1 MWKLIIV
8 EDEPLVRRT
17 IVGRIN
23 WQEHGFELVG
33 EAGNGQ
39 EALELIKSYN
49 PDLIITDIVMP
60 LMDGIELLKEARTGG
75 WDCRFLMLTCMN
87 DFEFA
92 RQALEYGASGYL
104 LKLSMDVKS
113 LETALRKIKRELESR
128 AEVRELQAKQSLYRY
143 RDLYRSLWERFYLRD
158 NGFSDLE
165 DEMESLPAF
174 SSQTV
179 FFCVFLHDNV
189 EFCMEQARRIGF
201 LDPNA
206 MNGAYEWSSFTL
218 DGITTVFCWSD
229 RTLAWKAP
237 VFDESS
243 TMYTAVYVKPFSASE
258 LGEVWFKALLMLD
271 RCWHDGRIG
280 LVSVDAG
287 FGQSMASSSVY
298 GHKVPSLTSQ
308 PFSALSWSHEREL
321 LLIFEQSKVEAC
333 KTILELLWNEMRE
346 LTIPVTFV
354 KETTVRLD
362 RLFARIVNH
371 PGLPSAELT
380 GVASTQRLKE
390 LFWKRIERYLQHKAA
405 SEEELTDHE
414 EINKIIR
421 FIRQN
426 YDVHITLKS
435 MARYVAMEEHYVS
448 RLFKSKVGEN
458 LINYVQNYRVEKA
471 KVFLAESDLSVS
483 DVGYSVGFSND
494 NYFIKIFKR
503 VTGITPSVYRKRIE
517 SQEEPQHTS

>member
-39 EALELIKSYN
+39 EALELIRLCS
-49 PDLIITDIVMP
+49 PDLVITDIVMP
-60 LMDGIELLKEARTGG
+60 LMDGIELLKETRTGG

-87 DFEFA
+87 EFEFA

-113 LETALRKIKRELESR
+113 LEAALHKIKRELESR

-143 RDLYRSLWERFYLRD
+143 RDLYRSLWDRFCQRD
-158 NGFSDLE
+158 NGLPSLE
-165 DEMESLPAF
+165 IERETLPSL
-174 SSQTV
+174 SSQSV
-179 FFCVFLHDNV
+179 FFCAFLHDNA
-189 EFCMEQARRIGF
+189 EFCMEQVRRMGF
-201 LDPNA
+201 PSSDMTDGLV
-206 MNGAYEWSSFTL
+206 EWSSFTQ

-229 RTLAWKAP
+229 RALAWKAP
-237 VFDESS
+237 ASVESDNL
-243 TMYTAVYVKPFSASE
+243 YAAVYAKTFSVSE
-258 LGEVWFKALLMLD
+258 LGTVWFDALLVLD
-271 RCWHDGRIG
+271 RCWHDVRIG
-280 LVSVDAG
+280 LVSVDARV
-287 FGQSMASSSVY
+287 GQS
-298 GHKVPSLTSQ
+298 SQ
-308 PFSALSWSHEREL
+308 PVSALSWSHEREL
-321 LLIFEQSKVEAC
+321 LLIFEQGKTEAC
-333 KTILELLWNEMRE
+333 RTILDSLWNEMRE
-346 LTIPVTFV
+346 RTIPVTFV

-371 PGLPSAELT
+371 PGLPSVGLT
-380 GVASTQRLKE
+380 GAASSQRLKE
-390 LFWKRIERYLQHKAA
+390 LFWQRIERYLQHKAA

-421 FIRQN
+421 YIRQN
-426 YDVHITLKS
+426 YDVNITLKS

-458 LINYVQNYRVEKA
+458 LINYVQHYRVEKA

-483 DVGYSVGFSND
+483 DVGCSVGFSND

-503 VTGITPSVYRKRIE
+503 VTGITPSVYRKQIE
-517 SQEEPQHTS
+517 LQEEPQHTS

>member
-23 WQEHGFELVG
+23 WQEHGFQLVG

-39 EALELIKSYN
+39 EALELIHSCN
-49 PDLIITDIVMP
+49 PDLVITDIVMP
-60 LMDGIELLKEARTGG
+60 LMDGIELLKETRTGG

-87 DFEFA
+87 EFEFA

-113 LETALRKIKRELESR
+113 LERALHKIKRELESR

-143 RDLYRSLWERFYLRD
+143 RDMYRSLWDRFYLRE
-158 NGFSDLE
+158 GRLQGLE
-165 DEMESLPAF
+165 DEMVAMPSFSL
-174 SSQTV
+174 QHV
-179 FFCVFLHDNV
+179 FFCAFLHDNV
-189 EFCMEQARRIGF
+189 EYCMEQARKIGY
-201 LDPNA
+201 LGSDE
-206 MNGAYEWSSFTL
+206 MSVRSEWSSFTQ

-229 RTLAWKAP
+229 RTFAWKAP
-237 VFDESS
+237 SAGEPGI
-243 TMYTAVYVKPFSASE
+243 MYAAIYAKPFPASE
-258 LGEVWFKALLMLD
+258 LGKVWFEALLMLD

-280 LVSVDAG
+280 LVSVDAR
-287 FGQSMASSSVY
+287 FGQSKTSSAVFEQEVS
-298 GHKVPSLTSQ
+298 SLTRQ

-333 KTILELLWNEMRE
+333 KTILDLLWNEMME

-371 PGLPSAELT
+371 PGLPSGELT
-380 GVASTQRLKE
+380 GVAFSQQLKE
-390 LFWKRIERYLQHKAA
+390 LFWQRIERYLQHKAA

-426 YDVHITLKS
+426 YDENITLKS

-458 LINYVQNYRVEKA
+458 LINYVQHYRVEKA

-483 DVGYSVGFSND
+483 DVGCNVGFSND

-503 VTGITPSVYRKRIE
+503 VTGITPSVYRKRME
-517 SQEEPQHTS
+517 SQDEPQHTS